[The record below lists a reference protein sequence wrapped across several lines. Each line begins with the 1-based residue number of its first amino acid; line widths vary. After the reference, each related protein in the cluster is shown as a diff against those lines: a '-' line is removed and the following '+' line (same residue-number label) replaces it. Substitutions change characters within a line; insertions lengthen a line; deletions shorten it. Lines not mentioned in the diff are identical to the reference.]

1 MKPEDLLSPT
11 MNGNILMLNFMERHT
26 AIDFAFQSGMEQF
39 SMSKVENGSF
49 MLSLPVSESFEDK
62 YRGMVHGA
70 KARARDK
77 PKPKPPTGGG
87 DGDGTPPSGGT
98 PGTPVLDTYTYT
110 EARAA

>member
-1 MKPEDLLSPT
+1 MKPQDLLPPT
-11 MNGNILMLNFMERHT
+11 MNGNILMLNFMERHS
-26 AIDFAFQSGMEQF
+26 AIDFALQSGVEQF
-39 SMSKVENGSF
+39 SMSKAGNGSF
-49 MLSLPVSESFEDK
+49 MLSVPVSESFEDK

-87 DGDGTPPSGGT
+87 DGTPPSGGT
-98 PGTPVLDTYTYT
+98 PGTPVLETYTNT

>member
-1 MKPEDLLSPT
+1 MKPEDLLPPT
-11 MNGNILMLNFMERHT
+11 MNGNIIMLNFMHRHS
-26 AIDFAFQSGMEQF
+26 AIDFALSSGMEQF
-39 SMSKVENGSF
+39 SMSKIENGSF

-77 PKPKPPTGGG
+77 EKPDPKPPTGG
-87 DGDGTPPSGGT
+87 GDGTPPSGGT
-98 PGTPVLDTYTYT
+98 PGTPVLDRYTYT